1 MVVVFKQA
9 AQTIWLSAIDYQLLT
24 DLFRA
29 AKVQLFFVTSVN
41 INFYTFLKVL
51 LLLLRL
57 IDFLAIR
64 GNPPTLQFL
73 SDR

>member
-1 MVVVFKQA
+1 MQA

-29 AKVQLFFVTSVN
+29 AKVRLFFVTSII
-41 INFYTFLKVL
+41 INFYTDLKVL

-57 IDFLAIR
+57 THFPAKKESFPIL
-64 GNPPTLQFL
+64 
-73 SDR
+73 

>member
-1 MVVVFKQA
+1 MVVVFRQA

-29 AKVQLFFVTSVN
+29 AKVRLFFVTSIN

-51 LLLLRL
+51 LLPLLL
-57 IDFLAIR
+57 IDFLVIK
-64 GNPPTLQFL
+64 GSPPT
-73 SDR
+73 

>member
-1 MVVVFKQA
+1 MVVVFRQA
-9 AQTIWLSAIDYQLLT
+9 AQTNWLSAIDYQLLT

-29 AKVQLFFVTSVN
+29 AKVRLFFVTSIN

-57 IDFLAIR
+57 IGFPAIT
-64 GNPPTLQFL
+64 GSPPTLQFL

>member
-1 MVVVFKQA
+1 MVVVFRQA

-29 AKVQLFFVTSVN
+29 AKVRLFFVTSIN

-57 IDFLAIR
+57 TDFPAIK
-64 GNPPTLQFL
+64 GSPPTLQFL